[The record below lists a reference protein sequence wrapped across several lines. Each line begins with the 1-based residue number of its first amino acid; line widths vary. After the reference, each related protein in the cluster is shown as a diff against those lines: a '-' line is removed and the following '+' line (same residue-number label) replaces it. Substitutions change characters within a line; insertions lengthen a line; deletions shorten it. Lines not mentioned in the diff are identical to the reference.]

1 MKLNEKKAL
10 CKNESLV
17 KRAFPLKVDGRGEE
31 ENSKDKCF
39 KLCRFHMKNFTTDV
53 FVSICNSLIV
63 QVISEA
69 EFLKRATN
77 GEKG

>member
-1 MKLNEKKAL
+1 MHIRCLCHLKHNETQRKKAL

-31 ENSKDKCF
+31 EN
-39 KLCRFHMKNFTTDV
+39 MKNFTTDV

-63 QVISEA
+63 EVISEA
-69 EFLKRATN
+69 KFLKRATN